1 MRLDEHEA
9 ADEELHGYMSALS
22 SVASGFSVATA
33 MRRIKSRR
41 NDGVHDDAHN
51 VEFDYGGV
59 HEACH
64 QDLYDPTGEQ
74 DLDGF
79 DEFDC

>member
-9 ADEELHGYMSALS
+9 GDEELYGYMSALS

-33 MRRIKSRR
+33 MRRIKARQ
-41 NDGVHDDAHN
+41 NDGVHDNAYD
-51 VEFDYGGV
+51 VEFDYGGD

-79 DEFDC
+79 DGFDC